1 MSLTKLV
8 SNVFSRSV
16 VAPTKDNVFSC
27 AVVSMLHTSQTNNS
41 SRQGGF
47 YKMDYVVK
55 RERPIGPHKKLAP
68 GVRYD
73 GRVGPIENYRY
84 RVIYP
89 KVRHL
94 LIGLLFC

>member
-8 SNVFSRSV
+8 RNVISRNV
-16 VAPTKDNVFSC
+16 VASARDNVFSC
-27 AVVSMLHTSQTNNS
+27 AVVSMFHTGQTNS
-41 SRQGGF
+41 ASRQGGF

-55 RERPIGPHKKLAP
+55 RERPLGPHKKLAP
-68 GVRYD
+68 GVRHD

-89 KVRHL
+89 KV
-94 LIGLLFC
+94 